1 MHNVMHLKSSLRHK
15 AASIWLIVLI
25 TSLAIMLLVFP
36 NALTLWKLIQQ
47 MVPRNV
53 LDAVMF
59 KFLSS
64 KVLVLLERFNVQT
77 NLPVILMLSYVL
89 NLLTMP

>member
-15 AASIWLIVLI
+15 AVSIWLTALI